1 MAKPDR
7 SANDLKK
14 WEQTTTS
21 IAANAPELPQT
32 DIPRA
37 ALEKL
42 TEELRKLVVQ
52 QKLFQA
58 NKQQTSK
65 RIAEIHAEGN
75 RLATIL
81 RGLVKQHFGI
91 RNEKLVE
98 LGVKPF
104 RGRARKAA
112 PAEPPPPTTGPTPA
126 VPTTPTPPAT
136 SLPK

>member
-1 MAKPDR
+1 M
-7 SANDLKK
+7 STSNQNANDLKQ

-21 IAANAPELPQT
+21 ITANAADLPQT
-32 DIPRA
+32 EIPRA
-37 ALEKL
+37 ALVKL
-42 TEELRKLVVQ
+42 TDELRKLVVD

-58 NKQQTSK
+58 NKQQTSQ

-81 RGLVKQHFGI
+81 RGLVKQHYGI

-104 RGRARKAA
+104 RGRVRKAA
-112 PAEPPPPTTGPTPA
+112 PEVPPPTTNEPTPA
-126 VPTTPTPPAT
+126 VPTISTA
-136 SLPK
+136 K

>member
-1 MAKPDR
+1 MSTSNR
-7 SANDLKK
+7 SANDLKQ
-14 WEQTTTS
+14 WQQTTTS
-21 IAANAPELPQT
+21 IAVNAADLPQT
-32 DIPRA
+32 EIPRA

-42 TEELRKLVVQ
+42 TEELRKLGVD

-58 NKQQTSK
+58 NKQQTSQ
-65 RIAEIHAEGN
+65 RIAEIHVEGN

-81 RGLVKQHFGI
+81 RGLVKQHYGI

-112 PAEPPPPTTGPTPA
+112 PAVTPPTATEPAPAVPT
-126 VPTTPTPPAT
+126 VPTTPTA
-136 SLPK
+136 K